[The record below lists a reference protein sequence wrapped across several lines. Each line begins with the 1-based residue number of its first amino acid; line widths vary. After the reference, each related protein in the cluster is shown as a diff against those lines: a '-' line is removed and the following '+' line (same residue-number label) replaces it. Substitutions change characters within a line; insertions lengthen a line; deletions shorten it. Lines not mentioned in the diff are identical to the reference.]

1 MEQGLKDD
9 AILGSPL
16 LDRAVNELASLPG
29 LGRRTALRLALWML
43 RRPEGVAV
51 ALGQSLIDLRKGVR
65 YCRTCRNV
73 AESDECA
80 ICADSRRDHSTVCV
94 VESVGDVMAMERTGV
109 YRGVYHVLGGV
120 ISAMDGVGPSD
131 LEVDSLVDR
140 VARGGI
146 KEVIL
151 ALSATMDGET
161 TSYYVYR
168 RLRDSGVKVSQLARG
183 MAVGS
188 DLALVDEVTL
198 GRSLQARIT
207 YSV

>member
-51 ALGQSLIDLRKGVR
+51 ALGQSLIDLRRGVR

-73 AESDECA
+73 AESDQCA

-120 ISAMDGVGPSD
+120 ISAMDGVGPGD

-146 KEVIL
+146 NEIIL

-198 GRSLQARIT
+198 GRSLQSRVT
-207 YSV
+207 YTA